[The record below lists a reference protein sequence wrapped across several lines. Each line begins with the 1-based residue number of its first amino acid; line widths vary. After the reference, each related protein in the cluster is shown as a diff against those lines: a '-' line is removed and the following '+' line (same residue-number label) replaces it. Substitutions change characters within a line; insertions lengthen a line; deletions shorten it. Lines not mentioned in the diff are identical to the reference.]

1 MTSESTG
8 TAATAPSRRT
18 SAFGALRLRNA
29 LSARFART
37 SEIAST
43 ALTSAMIAKI
53 AIASR
58 SSPKIAEST
67 PTATSS
73 S

>member
-1 MTSESTG
+1 M
-8 TAATAPSRRT
+8 AV
-18 SAFGALRLRNA
+18 GALRSRNA
-29 LSARFART
+29 RSARFART

-43 ALTSAMIAKI
+43 ALTSAITTKI